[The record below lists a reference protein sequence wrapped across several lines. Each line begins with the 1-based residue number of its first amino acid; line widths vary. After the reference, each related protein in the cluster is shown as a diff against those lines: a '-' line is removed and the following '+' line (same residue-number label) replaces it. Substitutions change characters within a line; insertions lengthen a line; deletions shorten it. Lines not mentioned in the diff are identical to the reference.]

1 MDMTLDI
8 ERIIEDATDEAT
20 IDLPDI
26 PEHLF

>member
-8 ERIIEDATDEAT
+8 ERIIEDAAEEAT
-20 IDLPDI
+20 VDLTDI